1 MSSFEEVVELLKSED
16 LKNKIDALDN
26 AKKLDIYA
34 LFKQATV
41 GEVNISRPGMF
52 DPKGQ
57 AKFDAWKSKEGMS
70 QDDAKSAYVD
80 LVKDCELI

>member
-1 MSSFEEVVELLKSED
+1 MSSFEEVVELLKSDEV
-16 LKNKIDALDN
+16 KGKVEALDN
-26 AKKLDIYA
+26 TKKLEIYA

-70 QDDAKSAYVD
+70 QDDAKQAYVD